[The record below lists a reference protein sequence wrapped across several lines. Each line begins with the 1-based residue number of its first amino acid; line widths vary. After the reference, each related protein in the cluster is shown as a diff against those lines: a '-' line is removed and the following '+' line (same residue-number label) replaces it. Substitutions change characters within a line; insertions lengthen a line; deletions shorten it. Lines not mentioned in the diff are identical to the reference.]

1 MAEAINHENP
11 RNRRGGLSPREA
23 ADDLGVCVSTVY
35 VLMGN
40 RLHGLAVTSPPVGG
54 RSSRSRCTPIRPG
67 RGGV

>member
-35 VLMGN
+35 VLMGTRRSPSN
-40 RLHGLAVTSPPVGG
+40 SSWGTGPTSA
-54 RSSRSRCTPIRPG
+54 TPTRWTSWSPA
-67 RGGV
+67 